1 MPKAIIRLAYNQVI
15 DLHSEGKFE
24 KKVFY
29 DTYAAVLM
37 QSQNYNSGRK
47 LRTLEE
53 MIEENPKA
61 ISLNYKVGFAIALAI
76 KSLNNIIPGLT
87 DSLSINKIQF
97 ESYTFH
103 VIASDIKDKKL
114 HKVAIIYRTAMY
126 SLLDLIGENMI
137 LANGDL
143 TFQSENP
150 HMEVLM
156 IKMQPSLSICSWMD
170 LNNHVFSDNFDKKSS
185 GL

>member
-1 MPKAIIRLAYNQVI
+1 MPKAIIKLAYKQVI
-15 DLHSEGKFE
+15 DRHSEGKFE
-24 KKVFY
+24 KNVFD
-29 DTYAAVLM
+29 DTYAAFLM

-53 MIEENPKA
+53 MIKENPKA
-61 ISLNYKVGFAIALAI
+61 NSLNYKVGFAIALAI

-87 DSLSINKIQF
+87 DSLAINKIQF

-103 VIASDIKDKKL
+103 IIASDIKNKKV
-114 HKVAIIYRTAMY
+114 HKVAIIYRTTMY
-126 SLLDLIGENMI
+126 SLLDLLGENMI

-170 LNNHVFSDNFDKKSS
+170 LNNHVFSDDFYKKSS